1 MHNYIFVLSCGIIEC
16 FSGNYLSERQFRFMV
31 IGSTIIL
38 SLTLVRGESIKGGQ
52 PEDPCFLSCFNF
64 SAVFRL
70 WVIKTPIFF
79 HTKGGAAP

>member
-1 MHNYIFVLSCGIIEC
+1 
-16 FSGNYLSERQFRFMV
+16 MV

-38 SLTLVRGESIKGGQ
+38 SLTLVMVESIKGGQ

-70 WVIKTPIFF
+70 WVIKTPIFS
-79 HTKGGAAP
+79 TPKGAQPPKSPLMWVETLESITI